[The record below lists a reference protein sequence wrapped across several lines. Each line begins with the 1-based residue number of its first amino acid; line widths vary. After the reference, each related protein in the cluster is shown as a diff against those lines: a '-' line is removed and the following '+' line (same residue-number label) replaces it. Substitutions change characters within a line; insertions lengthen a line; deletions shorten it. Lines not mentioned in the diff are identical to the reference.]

1 MTDFITKDSGK
12 RQEFASGAVRDTV
25 EGKPRYSLIPVK
37 ALRRWA
43 DLMARGAEKYGE
55 RNWELGMPT
64 SRYLDS
70 GMRHLFSYLEGDRTE
85 DHLSAVLFNVGA
97 MIHFENTE
105 WDDLN
110 EEKEVYESAYT
121 PQGIDPVFWRQLD
134 AGEFDDLLADTPNEL
149 DSDDENLADHGR
161 HIEQLSFDFTAPD
174 VSPVD
179 DPMAWAVPEQND
191 ELINWEKVKQ
201 DAKKNWATGPGSPWN
216 DADTWPP
223 KRFDPYDHSIND

>member
-43 DLMARGAEKYGE
+43 DLMARGAKKYGE

-97 MIHFENTE
+97 MIHFEGSRF
-105 WDDLN
+105 DDLN
-110 EEKEVYESAYT
+110 QGWVDAYSY
-121 PQGIDPVFWRQLD
+121 
-134 AGEFDDLLADTPNEL
+134 ADDT
-149 DSDDENLADHGR
+149 SNLVD
-161 HIEQLSFDFTAPD
+161 EQLSFDFTAPD

-201 DAKKNWATGPGSPWN
+201 DAEKNWAAGPGSPWN

>member
-1 MTDFITKDSGK
+1 MTDFVTKDSGK
-12 RQEFASGAVRDTV
+12 RQEFSSGAVRDTV
-25 EGKPRYSLIPVK
+25 EGKPRYSLIPVA

-85 DHLSAVLFNVGA
+85 DHLAAVLFNVGA

-110 EEKEVYESAYT
+110 ET
-121 PQGIDPVFWRQLD
+121 DP
-134 AGEFDDLLADTPNEL
+134 FDDFIDAIERGEYDDLL
-149 DSDDENLADHGR
+149 DSDDANLVDATST
-161 HIEQLSFDFTAPD
+161 EQLSMDLGFA
-174 VSPVD
+174 S
-179 DPMAWAVPEQND
+179 PEQND
-191 ELINWEKVKQ
+191 SLINHEKVKQ
-201 DAKKNWATGPGSPWN
+201 DAEKDYSQGPGSPWGEG
-216 DADTWPP
+216 
-223 KRFDPYDHSIND
+223 

>member
-12 RQEFASGAVRDTV
+12 RQEFTSGAVRDTV
-25 EGKPRYSLIPVK
+25 EGKPRYSLIPVA

-97 MIHFENTE
+97 MIHFEGTE

-110 EEKEVYESAYT
+110 H
-121 PQGIDPVFWRQLD
+121 GISPEFFARIE
-134 AGEFDDLLADTPNEL
+134 AGEFDDLLEDTPNL
-149 DSDDENLADHGR
+149 VDEVV
-161 HIEQLSFDFTAPD
+161 EQLSFDFTAPD

>member
-1 MTDFITKDSGK
+1 MTDFITRDSGK
-12 RQEFASGAVRDTV
+12 REAFTSGAVRDTI
-25 EGKPRYSLIPVK
+25 EGKPRYSLIPVS

-55 RNWELGMPT
+55 RNWELGMPV

-85 DHLSAVLFNVGA
+85 DHLAAVLFNVGA

-110 EEKEVYESAYT
+110 SKDYEEWASTPFVLYDEVAPIT
-121 PQGIDPVFWRQLD
+121 
-134 AGEFDDLLADTPNEL
+134 
-149 DSDDENLADHGR
+149 DEQF
-161 HIEQLSFDFTAPD
+161 EQLSLDFTAPD

-191 ELINWEKVKQ
+191 ELINWGKVNEDAEK
-201 DAKKNWATGPGSPWN
+201 DWSTGPFSPWG
-216 DADTWPP
+216 
-223 KRFDPYDHSIND
+223 I